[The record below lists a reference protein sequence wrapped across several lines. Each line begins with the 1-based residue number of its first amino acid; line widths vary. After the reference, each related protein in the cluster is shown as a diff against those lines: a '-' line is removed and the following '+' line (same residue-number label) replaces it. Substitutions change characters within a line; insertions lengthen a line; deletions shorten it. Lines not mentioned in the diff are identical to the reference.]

1 MNTKLILKALWN
13 VRNGSP
19 FEYQEAIDFG
29 IVIGMAAMLPYE
41 QQVRVN
47 DLATNAARHARLNR
61 AKAVEAQR
69 RARLVEDTEAA

>member
-29 IVIGMAAMLPYE
+29 IVIGMAAMLSYE
-41 QQVRVN
+41 QQVRLN
-47 DLATNAARHARLNR
+47 ILAKNAADHARLDR
-61 AKAVEAQR
+61 AAKRQAQK
-69 RARLVEDTEAA
+69 VAA

>member
-29 IVIGMAAMLPYE
+29 IVIGMAAMLTYD
-41 QQVRVN
+41 QQVMVN
-47 DLATNAARHARLNR
+47 ILTKNAAAHARLDR
-61 AKAVEAQR
+61 AAKRQAQK
-69 RARLVEDTEAA
+69 VAA

>member
-29 IVIGMAAMLPYE
+29 IVIGMAAMLPYD
-41 QQVRVN
+41 QQVRLN
-47 DLATNAARHARLNR
+47 ILAKNAADHARMDR
-61 AKAVEAQR
+61 AAKRQAQK
-69 RARLVEDTEAA
+69 VAA

>member
-29 IVIGMAAMLPYE
+29 IVIGMAAMLPYD
-41 QQVRVN
+41 QQVRLN
-47 DLATNAARHARLNR
+47 ILAKNAADHARMNR
-61 AKAVEAQR
+61 AAKRQAQK
-69 RARLVEDTEAA
+69 VAA

>member
-29 IVIGMAAMLPYE
+29 IVIGMAAMLPYV
-41 QQVRVN
+41 QQVRLN
-47 DLATNAARHARLNR
+47 ILTKNAADHARMDR
-61 AKAVEAQR
+61 AAKRQAQK
-69 RARLVEDTEAA
+69 VAA

>member
-1 MNTKLILKALWN
+1 MNTELILKALWN

-41 QQVRVN
+41 QQVRLN
-47 DLATNAARHARLNR
+47 ILAKNAADHARLDR
-61 AKAVEAQR
+61 AAKRQAQK
-69 RARLVEDTEAA
+69 VAA

>member
-29 IVIGMAAMLPYE
+29 IVIGMAAMLPYD
-41 QQVRVN
+41 QQVRLN
-47 DLATNAARHARLNR
+47 ILAKNADDHARMDR
-61 AKAVEAQR
+61 AAKRQAQK
-69 RARLVEDTEAA
+69 VAA

>member
-29 IVIGMAAMLPYE
+29 IVIGMAAMLSYE
-41 QQVRVN
+41 QQVRLN
-47 DLATNAARHARLNR
+47 ILAKNAADHARMDR
-61 AKAVEAQR
+61 AAKRQAQK
-69 RARLVEDTEAA
+69 VAA

>member
-29 IVIGMAAMLPYE
+29 FVIGMAAMLPYE
-41 QQVRVN
+41 QQVRLN
-47 DLATNAARHARLNR
+47 ILAKNAADYARRDR
-61 AKAVEAQR
+61 AAKRQAQK
-69 RARLVEDTEAA
+69 VAA

>member
-1 MNTKLILKALWN
+1 MNNALILKALWN

-41 QQVRVN
+41 QQVRLN
-47 DLATNAARHARLNR
+47 ILAKNAAYYARRDR
-61 AKAVEAQR
+61 ADKRQAQK
-69 RARLVEDTEAA
+69 VAA

>member
-29 IVIGMAAMLPYE
+29 ICIGMASMLSYDE
-41 QQVRVN
+41 QVRLN
-47 DLATNAARHARLNR
+47 ALTQNAAANARLDR
-61 AKAVEAQR
+61 AAKRQAQK
-69 RARLVEDTEAA
+69 VAA

>member
-29 IVIGMAAMLPYE
+29 IIIGMAAMLPYD
-41 QQVRVN
+41 QQVRLN
-47 DLATNAARHARLNR
+47 ILAKNAADHARMDR
-61 AKAVEAQR
+61 AAKRQAQK
-69 RARLVEDTEAA
+69 VAA

>member
-29 IVIGMAAMLPYE
+29 IVIGMAAMLSYE
-41 QQVRVN
+41 QQVRLN
-47 DLATNAARHARLNR
+47 ILAKNAADHASLDR
-61 AKAVEAQR
+61 AAKRQAQK
-69 RARLVEDTEAA
+69 VAA

>member
-29 IVIGMAAMLPYE
+29 IVIGMAAMLPYV
-41 QQVRVN
+41 QQVRLN
-47 DLATNAARHARLNR
+47 NLTQNAADYARRDR
-61 AKAVEAQR
+61 AAKRQAQK
-69 RARLVEDTEAA
+69 VAA